1 LVRVRLV
8 MTDDLES
15 VLFFNV
21 GKIQKMP
28 GGVVLPDLG
37 ISVA

>member
-1 LVRVRLV
+1 M
-8 MTDDLES
+8 MTADLES
-15 VLFFNV
+15 SLFFNV
-21 GKIQKMP
+21 GKIQKML